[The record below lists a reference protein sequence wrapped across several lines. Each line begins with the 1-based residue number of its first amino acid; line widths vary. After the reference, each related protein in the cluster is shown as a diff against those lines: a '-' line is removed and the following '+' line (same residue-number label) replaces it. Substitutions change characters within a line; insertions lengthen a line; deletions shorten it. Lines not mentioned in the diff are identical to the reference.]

1 MFSSREYPYPLSPT
15 EEIGNA
21 RGVLI
26 GQKIIIIKESMKLNN
41 GILRGVGGGG
51 IREHPFHV
59 GGMDIFWNCKLQID
73 SDLIRFEALSAV
85 IIIYYFL

>member
-15 EEIGNA
+15 EGIGNA

-41 GILRGVGGGG
+41 GILRGVGGGVLEN
-51 IREHPFHV
+51 IPFMWEV
-59 GGMDIFWNCKLQID
+59 WTFFGTANYK
-73 SDLIRFEALSAV
+73 
-85 IIIYYFL
+85 